1 MIQINLAESE
11 RGVEVFMTSIDETAP
26 TQTEMSLAGL
36 MLDAANIKVDAMT
49 VDFNKNDAMKSNAEL
64 KAQFNRNRFTVV
76 DGEKQ

>member
-11 RGVEVFMTSIDETAP
+11 RGVEVFMTSVDETAP

-49 VDFNKNDAMKSNAEL
+49 VDFNKSDAMKSNTEL